1 MKEKVIEYLMQGGE
15 TTRIV
20 AEILYKQ
27 LSSFPDIYAEFLYWF
42 EHRTFVQENP
52 ITIDGYTAQSL
63 FENFP
68 LNEIGAFNA
77 LTDLRKNHD
86 QMLEILQHGDQ
97 SVM

>member
-1 MKEKVIEYLMQGGE
+1 MKEKVIEYFMKGGKR
-15 TTRIV
+15 TRIV
-20 AEILYKQ
+20 AEKLYKKV
-27 LSSFPDIYAEFLYWF
+27 SSFPDIYEEFLYWF

-68 LNEIGAFNA
+68 LYEIGAFNA
-77 LTDLRKNHD
+77 LVSLRTNHD
-86 QMLEILQHGDQ
+86 WMLETLQHGDW